1 MVLKS
6 KVDHGAFVK
15 INASTWDKFIGNVR
29 RSYICQ
35 HVLFKILMFAVPC
48 DPYNIVASSI
58 TSTGVRISW
67 KCRDPDQASEFTVM
81 YTLNIKDQCNAPDEL
96 LSKRQRIDCM
106 VCNRTQLGDDIYSY
120 SLDLSGL
127 YPYSTYA
134 FFVQAR
140 IPGSVGSTFGGDQ
153 FTTDTAGECYA
164 TNVMNQ
170 Y

>member
-15 INASTWDKFIGNVR
+15 INTSTWDKFIRKCPSQLYFSTRFIQYSNV
-29 RSYICQ
+29 
-35 HVLFKILMFAVPC
+35 AVPC

-67 KCRDPDQASEFTVM
+67 QCRDPDQTSEFTVM
-81 YTLNIKDQCNAPDEL
+81 YTLNIKDQCNAPDDL

-106 VCNRTQLGDDIYSY
+106 TCNSMLLDSDIYSY
-120 SLDLSGL
+120 SLNLSGL

-140 IPGSVGSTFGGDQ
+140 IPGSIGSAVGGDQ
-153 FTTDTAGECYA
+153 FTTDTAGECHA
-164 TNVMNQ
+164 TNVTMQN
-170 Y
+170 